1 MLAEVLSGVLVG
13 VECVLVRVEV
23 SVADGLPSISI
34 VGLPQGAV
42 REGRDRVRAALQ
54 AAGYRIP
61 PRRITIN
68 LAPADL
74 RKEGSGFDLP
84 LALGLLAGAGHL
96 PLDAVRGRAFI
107 GELGLNG
114 ELRPVR
120 GTLAVAAACRAEG
133 VRSLVVPRANAREAA
148 AGAGTVRVI
157 GAHSLAEVVAELVGE
172 RGAPAVTVRIADLL
186 AESPEDGQDLTD
198 VRGHAG
204 VKRALEVAAAGG
216 HNVLL
221 LGPPGSGK
229 TMLARRLGGILPPLT
244 PDESLDVTTIHSVA
258 GLLPPGEAL
267 IRCRPFRA
275 PHHTVSRAGLAGG
288 GSPLRPGEVSLA
300 HHGVLFSTSCPSSRG
315 VSSRPSDSRWRTD
328 GSRSCV
334 RGSVWASL
342 LVSCSSRR

>member
-133 VRSLVVPRANAREAA
+133 VRSLVVPRAN
-148 AGAGTVRVI
+148 
-157 GAHSLAEVVAELVGE
+157 
-172 RGAPAVTVRIADLL
+172 
-186 AESPEDGQDLTD
+186 GQ
-198 VRGHAG
+198 G
-204 VKRALEVAAAGG
+204 
-216 HNVLL
+216 
-221 LGPPGSGK
+221 
-229 TMLARRLGGILPPLT
+229 
-244 PDESLDVTTIHSVA
+244 
-258 GLLPPGEAL
+258 
-267 IRCRPFRA
+267 RP
-275 PHHTVSRAGLAGG
+275 
-288 GSPLRPGEVSLA
+288 RPGP
-300 HHGVLFSTSCPSSRG
+300 GP
-315 VSSRPSDSRWRTD
+315 
-328 GSRSCV
+328 CV
-334 RGSVWASL
+334 
-342 LVSCSSRR
+342 